1 MIEPTC
7 QTKSRVYTTGR
18 GVCAS
23 AGDGLEGPQLLPDIR
38 SPLPGVRG

>member
-7 QTKSRVYTTGR
+7 HTRSRVYTAGR
-18 GVCAS
+18 GVCAG

-38 SPLPGVRG
+38 PSLPGVRD